1 MEADGFRCRICLY
14 QVFQNA
20 EFSFGIDD
28 SLSYVGLVGRFRVV
42 IDYFCAMYIDAI
54 ADSLPCDMISG
65 TATVVENVL
74 AQVDKVNAHGVAVNF
89 LDFAASRLTRAH
101 VVLPVY
107 LLGVSDDEQVNIG
120 IGRKV
125 APGAGSEQDD
135 GVGMDH
141 VADRTGDSAGFGIG
155 MQLCCSI

>member
-1 MEADGFRCRICLY
+1 
-14 QVFQNA
+14 
-20 EFSFGIDD
+20 
-28 SLSYVGLVGRFRVV
+28 
-42 IDYFCAMYIDAI
+42 MYIDAI

-74 AQVDKVNAHGVAVNF
+74 AQVDQIDTHGVAVNF

-101 VVLPVY
+101 IFLPVY
-107 LLGVSDDEQVNIG
+107 LLGVSDDEQVDIG

-125 APGAGSEQDD
+125 APSAGSEQDD

-141 VADRTGDSAGFGIG
+141 IADRTGDSAGFGVG
-155 MQLCCSI
+155 TQLCCRI